1 MARTFRF
8 PKPIHLST
16 ALGAAAVLF
25 TAAACSAGAGAE
37 IATAAEHAGYAA
49 NAATIEDVH
58 MHLHHAINCLVGAKG
73 EGFDPRALD
82 PCAQRGNGA
91 IPDSK
96 NMKTKKSLES
106 ALKLADKGLASGN
119 LSMAQEDAHLV
130 NGMLKKTEPTAK

>member
-1 MARTFRF
+1 M
-8 PKPIHLST
+8 KHKLST
-16 ALGAAAVLF
+16 RLPAALAVAAAVALVSTSAF
-25 TAAACSAGAGAE
+25 ARNVQKEVQTAV
-37 IATAAEHAGYAA
+37 EHSGYASKSS
-49 NAATIEDVH
+49 TLKMVH
-58 MHLHHAINCLVGAKG
+58 AHLHHTVNCLVGPSGA
-73 EGFDPRALD
+73 GFDGKFLN
-82 PCAQRGNGA
+82 PCEGLGNGA